1 MIFSFTISKKEKK
14 KSTLEITIGGG
25 KKDLKKKNT
34 KKKIQNCA
42 CTRFVPC
49 QAEKHTRLTYISK
62 NHSFKIVCRL

>member
-34 KKKIQNCA
+34 KKK
-42 CTRFVPC
+42 
-49 QAEKHTRLTYISK
+49 Y
-62 NHSFKIVCRL
+62 KIVRVRGLFPAKRRNTRGWPIFLKITASK